1 MFKNRSKILFVC
13 ALLATLYVIYLISY
27 FTSSVGDMN
36 SSEEI
41 GGAIA
46 TALVTPHIVIMGLG
60 AIFSWLGFF
69 LRKSWGALV
78 GAILYCVGALMF
90 ILYAVFC
97 IPLIVLGFIASTIS
111 SLVKKA
117 GLSSFDRLL
126 GVVFGVVRGILI
138 VSAVFAVLQILIKL
152 HILSFITYYPWYK
165 DSIFVPHLE
174 VIVEWFFNYLGTSG
188 TGAL

>member
-1 MFKNRSKILFVC
+1 MDCSFYSCKSVLPTVIRIYYLSNDDLTRKVIASIVLFIV
-13 ALLATLYVIYLISY
+13 TL
-27 FTSSVGDMN
+27 
-36 SSEEI
+36 
-41 GGAIA
+41 IA
-46 TALVTPHIVIMGLG
+46 
-60 AIFSWLGFF
+60 LGF
-69 LRKSWGALV
+69 V
-78 GAILYCVGALMF
+78 
-90 ILYAVFC
+90 
-97 IPLIVLGFIASTIS
+97 ASTIS

>member
-1 MFKNRSKILFVC
+1 MLSALDWVIVGVIGLSAITSIFRGFIREASSILSWIAAFIV
-13 ALLATLYVIYLISY
+13 ASRFYPQLSEYITFSNDDLTRKVIASIVL
-27 FTSSVGDMN
+27 F
-36 SSEEI
+36 
-41 GGAIA
+41 IA
-46 TALVTPHIVIMGLG
+46 T
-60 AIFSWLGFF
+60 
-69 LRKSWGALV
+69 
-78 GAILYCVGALMF
+78 
-90 ILYAVFC
+90 
-97 IPLIVLGFIASTIS
+97 LIVLGFIASTIS
-111 SLVKKA
+111 VKKA

>member
-97 IPLIVLGFIASTIS
+97 IPLIVLGFIGYSK
-111 SLVKKA
+111 LKK
-117 GLSSFDRLL
+117 
-126 GVVFGVVRGILI
+126 
-138 VSAVFAVLQILIKL
+138 LIKGE
-152 HILSFITYYPWYK
+152 K
-165 DSIFVPHLE
+165 
-174 VIVEWFFNYLGTSG
+174 
-188 TGAL
+188 

>member
-1 MFKNRSKILFVC
+1 MLSALDWVIVGVIGLSAITSIFRGFIREASSILSWIAAFIV
-13 ALLATLYVIYLISY
+13 ASRFYPQLSEYITFSNDDLTRKVIASIVLFI
-27 FTSSVGDMN
+27 
-36 SSEEI
+36 
-41 GGAIA
+41 
-46 TALVTPHIVIMGLG
+46 VT
-60 AIFSWLGFF
+60 
-69 LRKSWGALV
+69 
-78 GAILYCVGALMF
+78 
-90 ILYAVFC
+90 
-97 IPLIVLGFIASTIS
+97 LIVLGFVASTIS

-138 VSAVFAVLQILIKL
+138 VSAVLLQILIKL

>member
-1 MFKNRSKILFVC
+1 MDCSFYSCKSVLPTVIRICYLSNDDLTRKVIASIVLFIV
-13 ALLATLYVIYLISY
+13 TL
-27 FTSSVGDMN
+27 
-36 SSEEI
+36 
-41 GGAIA
+41 IA
-46 TALVTPHIVIMGLG
+46 
-60 AIFSWLGFF
+60 LGF
-69 LRKSWGALV
+69 V
-78 GAILYCVGALMF
+78 
-90 ILYAVFC
+90 
-97 IPLIVLGFIASTIS
+97 ASTIS

>member
-1 MFKNRSKILFVC
+1 MLSALDWVIVGVIGLSAITSIFRGFIREASSILSWIAAFIV
-13 ALLATLYVIYLISY
+13 ASRFYLQLSEYITFSNDDLTRKVIASIVLFIVTL
-27 FTSSVGDMN
+27 
-36 SSEEI
+36 
-41 GGAIA
+41 IA
-46 TALVTPHIVIMGLG
+46 
-60 AIFSWLGFF
+60 LGF
-69 LRKSWGALV
+69 V
-78 GAILYCVGALMF
+78 
-90 ILYAVFC
+90 
-97 IPLIVLGFIASTIS
+97 ASTIS